1 MIKQEEPV
9 CLSQEGQIEEQRR
22 QAEKQQATRDIIMV
36 KDDRVMGFRE
46 GANFVLSSGL

>member
-22 QAEKQQATRDIIMV
+22 QAEKQQAYKRYNYGQG
-36 KDDRVMGFRE
+36 R
-46 GANFVLSSGL
+46 